1 MKKKKL
7 NSERGTCLQG
17 VIGEN
22 CEWQCAWQHCRHT
35 WADGDVHNLQRQKWF
50 HSKHLYIIYLKTTFA
65 TKLDRQIQDKI
76 TFTKHK
82 NPKAIYSSDFS
93 KRNFHLGS
101 MSTEFISTEQN
112 WSAARVFAKCSLVA
126 SLPPVA

>member
-1 MKKKKL
+1 MKIVNGNAHGNIAVTLGQMEMSTIYKGKNGFIL
-7 NSERGTCLQG
+7 
-17 VIGEN
+17 
-22 CEWQCAWQHCRHT
+22 
-35 WADGDVHNLQRQKWF
+35 
-50 HSKHLYIIYLKTTFA
+50 KHLYIIYLKTTFA
-65 TKLDRQIQDKI
+65 TKLDKQIQDKI